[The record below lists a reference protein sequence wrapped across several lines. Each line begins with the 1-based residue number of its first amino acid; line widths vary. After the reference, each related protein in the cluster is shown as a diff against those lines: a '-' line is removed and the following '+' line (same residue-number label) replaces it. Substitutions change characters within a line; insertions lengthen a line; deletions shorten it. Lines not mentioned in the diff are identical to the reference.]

1 MVVVRRVVSER
12 TFSVM
17 AQGGDVLEITM
28 PSRHYEDIKV
38 PTPLNKFLEGSTW
51 LYPIIRFFGHAL
63 QREHLLYCYCSL
75 HLYSGYSYIA
85 DHDACR
91 HLSMLIT
98 GYRYDIEFIRCTTH
112 EDDRNWILYESY
124 CDLVSPCISINM
136 HAYNQLLPNITC
148 MPCRLKLMCQF
159 TPYTSSVF

>member
-1 MVVVRRVVSER
+1 
-12 TFSVM
+12 M
-17 AQGGDVLEITM
+17 AQGGDVLETTE
-28 PSRHYEDIKV
+28 PARHYEDKV
-38 PTPLNKFLEGSTW
+38 PTPLNKFLESSTW
-51 LYPIIRFFGHAL
+51 LYPIIRFLGHAL

-85 DHDACR
+85 DHDASCH
-91 HLSMLIT
+91 HLSMLIVT

-136 HAYNQLLPNITC
+136 LRLLITSYFQISPACQAKIDVSVYSHALA
-148 MPCRLKLMCQF
+148 QF
-159 TPYTSSVF
+159 SKYRS

>member
-1 MVVVRRVVSER
+1 MFWKPQS
-12 TFSVM
+12 
-17 AQGGDVLEITM
+17 LL
-28 PSRHYEDIKV
+28 RHYYEA
-38 PTPLNKFLEGSTW
+38 PTPLNKFLESSTW
-51 LYPIIRFFGHAL
+51 LYPIIRFLGHAL

-75 HLYSGYSYIA
+75 HLYSGYRYIA

-159 TPYTSSVF
+159 TPMH

>member
-17 AQGGDVLEITM
+17 AQGGDVLETTM
-28 PSRHYEDIKV
+28 HMLSRHYEDIKV

-51 LYPIIRFFGHAL
+51 LSIIRFFGHAL

-91 HLSMLIT
+91 HLSMLIHVQVIT
-98 GYRYDIEFIRCTTH
+98 M
-112 EDDRNWILYESY
+112 ILSSFA
-124 CDLVSPCISINM
+124 V
-136 HAYNQLLPNITC
+136 LPTRMTEIGSFMKVTV
-148 MPCRLKLMCQF
+148 
-159 TPYTSSVF
+159 TW